1 MSGSDVWLGC
11 LARMSGSD
19 VWADTAYRSTANAA
33 WLTRHGKLGRIHRKK
48 PRGRP
53 MSQQTRKA
61 NATQSKLRARV
72 EHPFAHQKRPMGP
85 VIRTIGIARANPTIT
100 LANIAY
106 TMKRWQWLDSQPAPA

>member
-1 MSGSDVWLGC
+1 MHFCADADAGCIKKGGQSTLGYKGF
-11 LARMSGSD
+11 AHTDEDGFVD
-19 VWADTAYRSTANAA
+19 KV
-33 WLTRHGKLGRIHRKK
+33 H
-48 PRGRP
+48 
-53 MSQQTRKA
+53 A